1 MLAPRFSRP
10 LLILAGL
17 SLGAGCS
24 YGEHHRDYSD
34 GGTAGGSNTPPGP
47 AENVEQSTIDA
58 DQLLDVKPGEGAG
71 AFIEYESGGTYHVTT
86 SCDVDNGGECAW
98 DIVII
103 PLDGKPLEIFSPYDL
118 EQDDSLTFGYENQ
131 LRLLAYT
138 GRDFDGV
145 DFQTEPGAAIQVDAL
160 LDDGAANRYLFWV
173 GDGALHSGAP
183 SNPVN
188 LVPSAE

>member
-1 MLAPRFSRP
+1 MLAHR
-10 LLILAGL
+10 L
-17 SLGAGCS
+17 SLLALVWLPLSAACS
-24 YGEHHRDYSD
+24 YGEHRHDYVD
-34 GGTAGGSNTPPGP
+34 DGTAGPYTPAP
-47 AENVEQSTIDA
+47 AEDVEESTIDV
-58 DQLLDVKPGEGAG
+58 DQLLDVSPGDGAG

-86 SCDVDNGGECAW
+86 SCDVDNGGECSW
-98 DIVII
+98 DIVIV
-103 PLDGKPLEIFSPYDL
+103 PLDDKPLLVFSPYDL
-118 EQDDSLTFGYENQ
+118 EQDDSLTFGYGNQ
-131 LRLLAYT
+131 LRLVAHT

-188 LVPSAE
+188 LIPSAE